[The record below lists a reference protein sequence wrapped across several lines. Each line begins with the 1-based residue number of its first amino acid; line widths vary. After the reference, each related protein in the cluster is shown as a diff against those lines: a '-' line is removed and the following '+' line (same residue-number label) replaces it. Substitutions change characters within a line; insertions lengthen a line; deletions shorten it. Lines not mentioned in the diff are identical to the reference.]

1 MPENEEKAVVAS
13 STTTEQQREVA
24 LEIAR
29 LLNDELFPL
38 LKLKKSSMP
47 DVEAGKAVAMNVV
60 LKRIHELTAPFCNN

>member
-13 STTTEQQREVA
+13 STTTEQQREVT
-24 LEIAR
+24 LEIAQ

-38 LKLKKSSMP
+38 LKLKKSSTP
-47 DVEAGKAVAMNVV
+47 AVEAGKAAAMNGV